1 MSCSEWKKVR
11 LAEVLEPKGYI
22 RGPFGS
28 ALRRNELQE
37 SGIPVYEQQNAI
49 YNHRNFRF
57 YVNNIKY
64 DELKRFT
71 VKENDM
77 MISCSGTIGRV
88 SMIQRD
94 DPVGII
100 SQALLLLRCDNK
112 KINPKFF
119 YYFLTS
125 TEGQNAIASVSSGSV
140 QVNIAKRNIVE
151 NINIL
156 LPPIS
161 EQKEIAATL
170 SCLDDKIELNSR
182 INKNLEE
189 MAQAIF
195 KRWFVDFEFPDEN
208 GNPYKSSGGEMVES
222 ELGEIPKEWKSAT
235 LDDVC
240 LKITD
245 GSHYSPKESTDG
257 TYPMLSVKD
266 MESYGFNY
274 KSCKMIGEN
283 DYKRMILNDCVPITN
298 DVLVAKD
305 GSYMKHVFIV
315 NENRK
320 EAILSSIA
328 IFRPKSSKIFPEIL
342 LCLLKDPIV
351 QQKIKDNY
359 VSGSALPRIV
369 LKDFKKLALILPSM
383 TDQLKIFPLLS
394 GIRQQ
399 IAENQSENIA
409 LSDLRDSLLSKL
421 MSGEIA
427 LMDVLNA

>member
-170 SCLDDKIELNSR
+170 SCLDDKIELNNR

-222 ELGEIPKEWKSAT
+222 EMGEIPKGWKVVQ
-235 LDDVC
+235 LGEIIQEIKD
-240 LKITD
+240 K
-245 GSHYSPKESTDG
+245 
-257 TYPMLSVKD
+257 VKD
-266 MESYGFNY
+266 LQLPVLSAVKSGKLVLSEEYFTKQVFSKDISNY
-274 KSCKMIGEN
+274 IMVKPFEFAYNPARINIGSIGMNELN
-283 DYKRMILNDCVPITN
+283 YPGCVSPVYVAFKCNPKYKWFFKIYIR
-298 DVLVAKD
+298 
-305 GSYMKHVFIV
+305 SERFV
-315 NENRK
+315 NEV
-320 EAILSSIA
+320 
-328 IFRPKSSKIFPEIL
+328 KIRA
-342 LCLLKDPIV
+342 
-351 QQKIKDNY
+351 
-359 VSGSALPRIV
+359 SGSVRQTLSINDFSIINQIYPSEEIV
-369 LKDFKKLALILPSM
+369 EKFNEVFEKFYLTQLQRDYETSTLLNIKNLILP
-383 TDQLKIFPLLS
+383 
-394 GIRQQ
+394 
-399 IAENQSENIA
+399 
-409 LSDLRDSLLSKL
+409 KL
-421 MSGEIA
+421 MSGEICVPCEEA
-427 LMDVLNA
+427 V